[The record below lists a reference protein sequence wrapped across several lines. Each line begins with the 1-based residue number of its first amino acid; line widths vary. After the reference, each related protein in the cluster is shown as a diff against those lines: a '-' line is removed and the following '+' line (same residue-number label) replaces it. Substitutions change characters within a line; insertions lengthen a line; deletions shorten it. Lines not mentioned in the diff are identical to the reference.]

1 MPQRN
6 TFAAIALVLLLPA
19 CNGPSVNNM
28 VERPT
33 LGRWSLE
40 LDLNG
45 NTLPVHLEV
54 VAMDSATWVM
64 QVMNGAEV
72 ITVKDIERH
81 GDSLFVR
88 MPLYDS
94 EFKGVLHT
102 ADHMSGVW
110 HNYLR
115 GPDYVIPFEAR
126 AGAPPSTTGPED
138 ALEGQWRVHFS
149 PGKPDGYNAIG
160 LFEQHEGGRATGT
173 FLTETGD
180 YRYLEG
186 RVQDDSLLLGGFDG
200 SHAFLFMAA
209 MRGDSLHGRFLSG
222 THFEEPWVGV
232 RDETFALRDPD
243 SLTFLRE
250 GHDMVAFSFPDLEG
264 NLVSPGDARF
274 HGKALL
280 VQVMG
285 SWCANCVDETRLLNE
300 LYAKHHEE
308 GLEVIAVAFEKHD
321 DTARALAG
329 LERFRS
335 TLEVKYPILYA
346 GKASKEEAAAKMPFL
361 NHVMSF
367 PTCIMVDRSGKVRRI
382 RTGIYGPSTG
392 AHYAHYK
399 RSLSTYVEELLQE
412 PFKGPGLR

>member
-1 MPQRN
+1 MPQR
-6 TFAAIALVLLLPA
+6 TTLAAIALVLLVAA
-19 CNGPSVNNM
+19 CSGPVAPTA

-33 LGRWSLE
+33 LGRWALE

-45 NTLPVHLEV
+45 HILPVHLEV
-54 VAMDSATWVM
+54 VAMDSASWIM

-72 ITVKDIERH
+72 ITIKDIERR

-94 EFKGVLHT
+94 EFKAVLHN

-115 GPDYVIPFEAR
+115 GPEYTIPFVAK
-126 AGAPPSTTGPED
+126 AGAPPPTEGPSN
-138 ALEGQWRVHFS
+138 ALIGQWRVHFS
-149 PGKPDGYNAIG
+149 PGKPDGYDAIG
-160 LFEQHEGGRATGT
+160 LFEQHAGGRATGT

-186 RVQDDSLLLGGFDG
+186 HVQGDSLLLGGFDG
-200 SHAFLFMAA
+200 SHAFLFKAGIH
-209 MRGDSLHGRFLSG
+209 GDSLNGRFMSG
-222 THFEEPWVGV
+222 THFEEPWIGV

-250 GHDMVAFSFPDLEG
+250 GHEMVEFSFPDLDG
-264 NLVSPGDARF
+264 NPVSPADERF
-274 HGKALL
+274 RGKALL

-300 LYAKHHEE
+300 LYAKHHDD

-321 DTARALAG
+321 DTARAMAG
-329 LERFRS
+329 LERFRN
-335 TLEVKYPILYA
+335 TLEVHYPILYA
-346 GKASKEEAAAKMPFL
+346 GKASKEEASAKMPFL
-361 NHVMSF
+361 DHVMSF

-412 PFKGPGLR
+412 QPQAMSQR

>member
-1 MPQRN
+1 MPQRSP
-6 TFAAIALVLLLPA
+6 FAAIALVLLLAACSGPA
-19 CNGPSVNNM
+19 APPV

-33 LGRWSLE
+33 LGRWALE

-45 NTLPVHLEV
+45 HILPVHLEV
-54 VAMDSATWVM
+54 VAMDSASWIM

-72 ITVKDIERH
+72 ITIKDMERR
-81 GDSLFVR
+81 GDSIFVR

-94 EFKGVLHT
+94 EFKGVFHS
-102 ADHMSGVW
+102 ADHISGVW
-110 HNYLR
+110 HNYLK
-115 GPDYVIPFEAR
+115 GPHYTLPFVAR
-126 AGAPPSTTGPED
+126 AGAPAEHD
-138 ALEGQWRVHFS
+138 APVTDITGQWRVHFS
-149 PGKPDGYNAIG
+149 PGSKDGYDAIG
-160 LFEQHEGGRATGT
+160 LFEQHAEGRATGT

-186 RVQDDSLLLGGFDG
+186 RMNGDSLLLGGFDG
-200 SHAFLFMAA
+200 SHAFLFLAGIK
-209 MRGDSLHGRFLSG
+209 GDSLQGRFLSG
-222 THFEEPWVGV
+222 NHFEEPWVGV
-232 RDETFALRDPD
+232 RDDAFTLRDPD

-250 GHDMVAFSFPDLEG
+250 GHDMVVFSFPDLEG
-264 NLVSPGDARF
+264 KAVSPDDERF
-274 HGKALL
+274 RGKALL

-300 LYAKHHEE
+300 LYAKYHDE
-308 GLEVIAVAFEKHD
+308 GLEVIAVAFEKTD

-335 TLEVKYPILYA
+335 VLEVPYPILYA

-399 RSLSTYVEELLQE
+399 RSLSTYVEELLRE
-412 PFKGPGLR
+412 PFTGPSLR